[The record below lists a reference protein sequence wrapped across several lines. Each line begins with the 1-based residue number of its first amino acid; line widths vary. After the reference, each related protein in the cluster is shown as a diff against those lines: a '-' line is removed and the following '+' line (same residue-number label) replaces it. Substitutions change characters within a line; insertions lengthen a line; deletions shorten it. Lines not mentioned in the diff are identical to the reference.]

1 MKKDELLELPTEDLK
16 LRLEDA
22 GLELSNLRFQKATH
36 QASNPLKIRT
46 TRREIARIK
55 TLLHQYEL
63 GIRKAKEK
71 QV

>member
-16 LRLEDA
+16 VRLEDA
-22 GLELSNLRFQKATH
+22 ELELSNLRFQKATH
-36 QASNPLKIRT
+36 QVTNPLKIRT

-55 TLLHQYEL
+55 ALLREYEL